1 MVTDMEKDRSYT
13 FIGDVHGQA
22 PTLRALLQKLGWKK
36 RHGRLKPRHDEHL
49 VFVGDLI
56 DRGPRNLET
65 VEIVRELVEQGDA
78 TCLMGNHEFN
88 AVHYHTPHPTKE
100 GKHLREQ
107 SDRNREQHQAVLDEL
122 ARRPGFL
129 PDMLAW
135 FKTLPVAIEGPGWR
149 CVHACW
155 HEASLQTMT
164 EVDQRWYVPADA
176 WVAAATKDSV
186 EYKACEN
193 LMKGPEYELPDKA
206 FFLDKGGVK
215 RHHARIRWWADQPDT
230 LEDALLFQS
239 PPEGLDTSRPYNN
252 RTHPTYPTDAP
263 PVFFGHYWN
272 WGEPT
277 PEAHNAVCLDYSAGR
292 GKHLVAYRLPTDGA
306 VTSEHYVQQA
316 VIAKPTA

>member
-1 MVTDMEKDRSYT
+1 MKMDPNATYI

-36 RHGRLKPRHDEHL
+36 RQGRLKPRNDEHL

-56 DRGPRNLET
+56 DRGSHNLET

-88 AVHYHTPHPTKE
+88 AVHFHTEHPS
-100 GKHLREQ
+100 GSGQYLR
-107 SDRNREQHQAVLDEL
+107 DRSTDNLRQHGNVLDEL
-122 ARRPGFL
+122 TRRPGFL

-155 HEASLQTMT
+155 HDESLNALTQI
-164 EVDQRWYVPADA
+164 DNRWYLPADA
-176 WVAAATKDSV
+176 WVAAATKDTA
-186 EYKACEN
+186 EYRACEN
-193 LMKGPEYELPDKA
+193 LMKGPEYKLPDGS
-206 FFLDKGGVK
+206 FFLDKEGVK
-215 RHHARIRWWADQPDT
+215 RHHARIRWWSPQPDT
-230 LEDALLFQS
+230 LEEALLFQT
-239 PPEGLDTSRPYNN
+239 PPEGLDTSRPYDNPA
-252 RTHPTYPTDAP
+252 HPTYPAVAP

-277 PEAHNAVCLDYSAGR
+277 PESHNAVCLDYSAGR
-292 GKHLVAYRLPTDGA
+292 GKHLVAYRLPTDSA
-306 VTSEHYVQQA
+306 VASEHYVQQA
-316 VIAKPTA
+316 VVANPAA